1 MSGQRV
7 NLDKSAVRFS
17 HNTPTLT
24 QGHYRNILGVRI
36 LEPTEK
42 YLGLP
47 CIILRSKQETFRFI
61 EDQVTL
67 RLRSWKRDSLSP
79 AGAYTLLQSVIS
91 GLPVYAMS
99 CFELSAEVCK
109 TLNKLMAKFWWGQ
122 ISDDRR
128 VLKSVYFPNTSFL
141 LSNGRGRPSWGWQ
154 SLILGRDLLLP
165 GIRWQIGTGV
175 QVDSTQDLWLPG
187 SVPQRPQLRF
197 AGIFLGPSS
206 VAGFISQGRWN
217 VSLLRYWFTDDSV
230 RLIQSIPLPRHPQ
243 PDRRVWHH
251 SPSGTYSASS
261 GYEFVMRSRPDLFS
275 MNLSPMESSIWLSVW
290 SLQIQ
295 PKLRFFLWKILHRIL
310 PTMHGIKI
318 RIQSETLDSMCL
330 VCFEGPETIEH
341 LLLHCRISQC
351 FLRMCSLHPPNF
363 GDTHISIYWKHL
375 LAFQP
380 QLQQVWVMAWW
391 RIWKSRNRVVF
402 EFAQTRLEVL
412 FQQFHSQWREHTQ
425 VYGPSSIPPPLHS
438 LPPLPTWSPPHSQRL
453 KINVDGATLPG
464 VGGASGWVLR
474 NSSGTVLR
482 AVGTTYPGIE
492 APFLLE
498 LLAVRDACFWCW
510 GSGVLQVDIEGDAEL
525 VTTRLLAGA
534 VMANPG
540 GAIVEEILQFKSTAP
555 SWRFQTVRR
564 SGNRVAHYVARMTL
578 NNLPG
583 VMEVDMTAWVGT

>member
-1 MSGQRV
+1 
-7 NLDKSAVRFS
+7 
-17 HNTPTLT
+17 
-24 QGHYRNILGVRI
+24 
-36 LEPTEK
+36 
-42 YLGLP
+42 
-47 CIILRSKQETFRFI
+47 
-61 EDQVTL
+61 
-67 RLRSWKRDSLSP
+67 
-79 AGAYTLLQSVIS
+79 
-91 GLPVYAMS
+91 
-99 CFELSAEVCK
+99 
-109 TLNKLMAKFWWGQ
+109 
-122 ISDDRR
+122 
-128 VLKSVYFPNTSFL
+128 KSVYFPNTSVL

-154 SLILGRDLLLP
+154 SLILGRDLLLS

-251 SPSGTYSASS
+251 SPSGSYSTSS
-261 GYEFVMRSRPDLFS
+261 GYEFAMKSRPDLFS

-290 SLQIQ
+290 SLEIQ

-318 RIQSETLDSMCL
+318 RIQSETLDSTCPVCL
-330 VCFEGPETIEH
+330 EGPETIEH

-380 QLQQVWVMAWW
+380 QLQQVWVMARW

-425 VYGPSSIPPPLHS
+425 VYGPSSIPLPCQPGPLHIRCDS
-438 LPPLPTWSPPHSQRL
+438 RLMLMVLSYLAWVERQGGSSATHQGEFFEQWGRRIQVLLILSYWNYLLSEMRVSGAGGLMFCRLTLKEMLSWSPQ
-453 KINVDGATLPG
+453 D
-464 VGGASGWVLR
+464 
-474 NSSGTVLR
+474 
-482 AVGTTYPGIE
+482 
-492 APFLLE
+492 
-498 LLAVRDACFWCW
+498 
-510 GSGVLQVDIEGDAEL
+510 
-525 VTTRLLAGA
+525 
-534 VMANPG
+534 
-540 GAIVEEILQFKSTAP
+540 
-555 SWRFQTVRR
+555 SWRVR
-564 SGNRVAHYVARMTL
+564 
-578 NNLPG
+578 
-583 VMEVDMTAWVGT
+583 